1 MAAKPPLH
9 VCGAFMRLQTLH
21 FFTVSLCF
29 FVFRLKSSRNCVTMI
44 STNQNLRRY
53 PMKRNLGIA
62 RCGLA
67 CCLCSENEKCGGCT
81 SEECPDKEWCEN
93 RRCSLESGFEYC
105 YECEIEC
112 RKGLLSKIKPY
123 AFTLFIKRYGV
134 TELLYCLEK
143 MRKMASSIIAAE

>member
-1 MAAKPPLH
+1 
-9 VCGAFMRLQTLH
+9 
-21 FFTVSLCF
+21 
-29 FVFRLKSSRNCVTMI
+29 
-44 STNQNLRRY
+44 
-53 PMKRNLGIA
+53 MKRNLGIA

-93 RRCSLESGFEYC
+93 RRCSLKSGFEYC

-134 TELLYCLEK
+134 TELLDCLERNEK
-143 MRKMASSIIAAE
+143 DGIVYHRRGIKGDYDDFDDVEKLIHFIKTGKR